1 MYAST
6 WICTK
11 SEDLSRPNPDRKMS
25 TLSLGESAITG
36 GKMPS
41 SVENLMI

>member
-11 SEDLSRPNPDRKMS
+11 TDDLLNAKKDRKMS
-25 TLSLGESAITG
+25 TLLLPDSAISAKVG
-36 GKMPS
+36 SMEGLQ
-41 SVENLMI
+41 V

>member
-11 SEDLSRPNPDRKMS
+11 TKEIFQSNVDRKMS
-25 TLSLGESAITG
+25 TLALPDSAIPTAKRAG
-36 GKMPS
+36 
-41 SVENLMI
+41 SVEDLQI